1 MSGYDYASAITGCTT
16 DVHGR
21 FALRGPSFEMLA
33 DGSVASGGPGRA
45 PGPLD
50 LLVSALVANL
60 LNVLHDGQL
69 VDTGPRGD
77 AADEDRDAVRRD
89 VQVRARVT
97 RYPAG
102 RLKVGLLTVDVR
114 IGGHDDASTRRLL
127 ADYRNGCRVLPAVET
142 VVDVALQPAAS
153 DAAA

>member
-16 DVHGR
+16 EVQGR
-21 FALRGPSFEMLA
+21 FALRGSSFELLA

-50 LLVSALVANL
+50 LLVSALVANM
-60 LNVLHDGQL
+60 LNVLRDGTLSDLQPADDEE
-69 VDTGPRGD
+69 VDR
-77 AADEDRDAVRRD
+77 E
-89 VQVRARVT
+89 VQVRARVS

-102 RLKVGLLTVDVR
+102 RLKVG
-114 IGGHDDASTRRLL
+114 RLL
-127 ADYRNGCRVLPAVET
+127 VEVLVGDLGPAEAEELLQEYRRGCRVLPALET
-142 VVDVALQPAAS
+142 VLDVELCASSPS

>member
-16 DVHGR
+16 EVQGR
-21 FALRGPSFEMLA
+21 FALRGSSFELLA

-50 LLVSALVANL
+50 LLVSALVANM
-60 LNVLHDGQL
+60 LNVLRDGTLSDLQPADDGEE
-69 VDTGPRGD
+69 VDR
-77 AADEDRDAVRRD
+77 E
-89 VQVRARVT
+89 VQVRARVS

-102 RLKVGLLTVDVR
+102 RLKVG
-114 IGGHDDASTRRLL
+114 RLL
-127 ADYRNGCRVLPAVET
+127 VEVLVGDLGPAEAEELLQEYRRGCRVLPALET
-142 VVDVALQPAAS
+142 VLDVELRASSPS

>member
-16 DVHGR
+16 EVQGR
-21 FALRGPSFEMLA
+21 FALRGSSFELLA

-50 LLVSALVANL
+50 LLVSALVANM
-60 LNVLHDGQL
+60 LNVLRDGTLSDLQPADDGEE
-69 VDTGPRGD
+69 VDR
-77 AADEDRDAVRRD
+77 E
-89 VQVRARVT
+89 VQVRARVS

-102 RLKVGLLTVDVR
+102 RLKVG
-114 IGGHDDASTRRLL
+114 RLL
-127 ADYRNGCRVLPAVET
+127 VEVLVGDLGPAEAEELLQEYSRGCRVLPALET
-142 VVDVALQPAAS
+142 VLDVELRASSPS